1 MAAWRTKTAIFALS
15 ILNLN
20 VMCSRSPGDG
30 TKEPVTPESDAVVQ
44 LDQVSTADLTARE
57 QQQWS
62 TYVGELLAPCA
73 DQPVSIA
80 QCVREKR
87 ACDACLPG
95 ARFLVRQVHQGK
107 ARAQI
112 EQAFH
117 LRFSP
122 DEVKSIELDDS
133 PWEGAAD
140 APITIVE
147 WADFECPFCGAAS
160 PQLNKAVKRF
170 APYVKLVFKNYP
182 LGMHEFAEGA
192 ARAAVAAQKQGKFW
206 QMHEWMFSNQQSLD
220 KKNLLRRA
228 KEIGLDEQQF
238 IADSESEATADIV
251 NRDRKQA
258 DKLGLR
264 GTPTI
269 YINGRSFDIT
279 AFSLFED
286 LDDWLKTE
294 ILLRTGKEVNPPVD
308 VAEDKADKPAQLPAE
323 APATG
328 AQAGSPSS
336 G

>member
-1 MAAWRTKTAIFALS
+1 
-15 ILNLN
+15 
-20 VMCSRSPGDG
+20 
-30 TKEPVTPESDAVVQ
+30 
-44 LDQVSTADLTARE
+44 
-57 QQQWS
+57 
-62 TYVGELLAPCA
+62 
-73 DQPVSIA
+73 
-80 QCVREKR
+80 
-87 ACDACLPG
+87 
-95 ARFLVRQVHQGK
+95 LVRQVHQGK

-112 EQAFH
+112 ETAFH

-140 APITIVE
+140 APVTIVE

-160 PQLNKAVKRF
+160 PQLNKLVKRF
-170 APYVKLVFKNYP
+170 APHVKLVFKNYP

-192 ARAAVAAQKQGKFW
+192 ARASVAAQKQGKFW
-206 QMHEWMFSNQQSLD
+206 ELHEWMFSNQQSLD

-228 KEIGLDEQQF
+228 KELGLDEQQF

-279 AFSLFED
+279 TFSLFED
-286 LDDWLKTE
+286 MDDWVKTE
-294 ILLRTGKEVNPPVD
+294 ILLRTGKEVEPASDPD
-308 VAEDKADKPAQLPAE
+308 ADKDTKPTEDKGAKPE
-323 APATG
+323 APASG
-328 AQAGSPSS
+328 AQAGGPSS